1 MGLASGGAGLLIC
14 LGFLVEW
21 IMGSSLRVRPLMLF
35 GVVLIILG
43 VQFLSMGF
51 LGELI
56 AKERGSELTPIRD
69 RLEE

>member
-1 MGLASGGAGLLIC
+1 MGLCDVLEPGPAPAMKNAPILAI
-14 LGFLVEW
+14 
-21 IMGSSLRVRPLMLF
+21 
-35 GVVLIILG
+35 VLIILG